1 MRPRTGV
8 AIEDEVSVIVGAE
21 DDDVLTGLSLTAIV
35 GADEV
40 SVIVGALLLV
50 WLMLVGEDEA
60 WLMLV
65 GEDEDEAWLMLVG
78 AAVLRFA
85 VLVVFE

>member
-1 MRPRTGV
+1 
-8 AIEDEVSVIVGAE
+8 VSVIVGAE

-65 GEDEDEAWLMLVG
+65 GEDEAWLMLVG